1 MANITLNIDGDLN
14 IFVSGEDGQP
24 DCMYLDSDSG
34 TMKIQIAATDED
46 DSNEANATVLYA
58 LPGEKPESM
67 ALFEA
72 LQLSM
77 DRGGMDSLELMP
89 ECELLAAFNS
99 DDVIIDTEGSLF
111 LAGPVMVFKIE
122 DGDVI
127 SLTDD
132 EMETARKI
140 LNDGT
145 AKLQSGRV
153 KLYAYGL

>member
-24 DCMYLDSDSG
+24 DCLYLDGADG
-34 TMKIQIAATDED
+34 TMKIQIAANGED
-46 DSNEANATVLYA
+46 DGDEANATVLYA

-77 DRGGMDSLELMP
+77 DRDGMDSLELMP
-89 ECELLAAFNS
+89 ECEMLAAFNS
-99 DDVIIDTEGSLF
+99 DDVIIDTEGSFF
-111 LAGPVMVFKIE
+111 LAGPIMVFKIE
-122 DGDVI
+122 DGDVV

-132 EMETARKI
+132 EMENAIRI
-140 LNDGT
+140 LSDGT

>member
-24 DCMYLDSDSG
+24 DCLYLDSDSG

-46 DSNEANATVLYA
+46 DGNEANATVLYA

-77 DRGGMDSLELMP
+77 DRDGMDSLELMP

-122 DGDVI
+122 DGDVV

-145 AKLQSGRV
+145 AKLQSVRV

>member
-24 DCMYLDSDSG
+24 DCLYLDGADG
-34 TMKIQIAATDED
+34 TMKIQIAANGED
-46 DSNEANATVLYA
+46 DGDEANATVLYA

-77 DRGGMDSLELMP
+77 DRDGMDSLELMP
-89 ECELLAAFNS
+89 ECEMLAAFNS

-111 LAGPVMVFKIE
+111 LAGPIMVFKIE
-122 DGDVI
+122 DGDVV

-132 EMETARKI
+132 EMENALRI
-140 LNDGT
+140 LSDGT

>member
-24 DCMYLDSDSG
+24 DCLYLDGSDG
-34 TMKIQIAATDED
+34 TMKIQIAANGED
-46 DSNEANATVLYA
+46 DGDEANAPVLYA

-67 ALFEA
+67 TLFEA

-77 DRGGMDSLELMP
+77 DSDGMDTLEPMP
-89 ECELLAAFNS
+89 DCELLAAFNS
-99 DDVIIDTEGSLF
+99 DDVIIDGLGRMF

-122 DGDVI
+122 DGDVV
-127 SLTDD
+127 SLTDEEVD
-132 EMETARKI
+132 TACNV

>member
-24 DCMYLDSDSG
+24 DCLYLDGADG
-34 TMKIQIAATDED
+34 TMKIQIAANGED
-46 DSNEANATVLYA
+46 DGDEVNATVLYA

-77 DRGGMDSLELMP
+77 DRDGMDSLELMP
-89 ECELLAAFNS
+89 ECEMLAAFNS

-111 LAGPVMVFKIE
+111 LAGPIMVFKIE
-122 DGDVI
+122 DGDVV

-132 EMETARKI
+132 EMENALRI
-140 LNDGT
+140 LSDGT

>member
-24 DCMYLDSDSG
+24 DCLYLDGADG
-34 TMKIQIAATDED
+34 TMNIQIAANGED
-46 DSNEANATVLYA
+46 DGDEANATVLYA

-77 DRGGMDSLELMP
+77 DRDGMDSLELMP
-89 ECELLAAFNS
+89 ECEMLAAFNS

-111 LAGPVMVFKIE
+111 LAGPIMVFKIE
-122 DGDVI
+122 DGDVV

-132 EMETARKI
+132 EMENALRI
-140 LNDGT
+140 LSDGT

>member
-1 MANITLNIDGDLN
+1 
-14 IFVSGEDGQP
+14 
-24 DCMYLDSDSG
+24 
-34 TMKIQIAATDED
+34 
-46 DSNEANATVLYA
+46 
-58 LPGEKPESM
+58 M

-77 DRGGMDSLELMP
+77 DRDGMDSLELMP

-122 DGDVI
+122 DGDVV

-132 EMETARKI
+132 EMESARKI

>member
-24 DCMYLDSDSG
+24 DCLYLDSDSS

-46 DSNEANATVLYA
+46 DGNEANATVLYA

-77 DRGGMDSLELMP
+77 DRDGMDSLELMP

-122 DGDVI
+122 DGDVV

-145 AKLQSGRV
+145 AKLQSVRV

>member
-24 DCMYLDSDSG
+24 DCLYLDSDSG
-34 TMKIQIAATDED
+34 MMKIQIAATD
-46 DSNEANATVLYA
+46 EANATVLYA

-77 DRGGMDSLELMP
+77 DRDGMDSLELMP